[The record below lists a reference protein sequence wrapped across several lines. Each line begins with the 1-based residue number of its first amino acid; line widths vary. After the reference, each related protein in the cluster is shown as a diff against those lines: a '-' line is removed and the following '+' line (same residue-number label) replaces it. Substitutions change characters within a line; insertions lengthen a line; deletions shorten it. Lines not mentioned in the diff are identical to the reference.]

1 MDLRD
6 CGFGALSESNRVPCK
21 SGNMTLKLAIDGS
34 IALESEQIPCH
45 GFNRPLLSLVR
56 NTKNDLDDCF
66 KTSIIFD

>member
-1 MDLRD
+1 
-6 CGFGALSESNRVPCK
+6 
-21 SGNMTLKLAIDGS
+21 MTLKLAIYGS

-45 GFNRPLLSLVR
+45 GFNRPLLSLVG